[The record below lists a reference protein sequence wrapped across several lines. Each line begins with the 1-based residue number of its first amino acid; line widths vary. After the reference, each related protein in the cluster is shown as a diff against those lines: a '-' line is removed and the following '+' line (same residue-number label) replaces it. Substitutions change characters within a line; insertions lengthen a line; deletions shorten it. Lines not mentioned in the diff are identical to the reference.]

1 MNLQE
6 WRNTQLSDV
15 TLPSGLTVTV
25 KKVDLL
31 TLVMEGS
38 IPATLLTKAKDNAA
52 GGKTATLDLSEVPEL
67 KGALDAY
74 ALATIVSPP
83 IVPGAGDD
91 EHLGLDE
98 LPGTDKLALFE
109 RANAGVNALAGFR
122 QEAGQP
128 DPG

>member
-6 WRNTQLSDV
+6 WRKQQQEEI
-15 TLPSGLTVTV
+15 TLPSGLTVVV

-31 TLVMEGS
+31 TLVMEGNV
-38 IPATLLTKAKDNAA
+38 PATLLTKAQENNKP
-52 GGKTATLDLSEVPEL
+52 GKTWDMSEVPEL
-67 KGALDAY
+67 KTALDAY

-83 IVPGAGDD
+83 VVRGAGDD
-91 EHLGLDE
+91 EQVGLDE
-98 LPGTDKLALFE
+98 IPGTDKLALFE

-122 QEAGQP
+122 KEAGEP